1 MEESVRLVLRN
12 PRNKSFASVLRTVMA
27 YGYGQPTKQV
37 EATELPAVLRYP
49 EPVAN
54 TQEWGVS
61 GQVE

>member
-1 MEESVRLVLRN
+1 
-12 PRNKSFASVLRTVMA
+12 MA